1 MLPEPLVRDWL
12 FASWVWL
19 RKELPPVALPRLVT
33 PASLCAPAPP
43 ALGHARARDYLTRV
57 CAAAGVSVEPYAV
70 VADHTD
76 GHIGADAKKDVVPY
90 AEWALED
97 PAVLVAHMATGLA
110 RHLVSSCERA
120 PEEPET
126 VEMTAELYA
135 VYLGFGVFLAN
146 VPSRVSSLPSLGLLG
161 MQPAFC
167 ALGEQDLSYAL
178 AIWAWTNEIPDADVS
193 RHLMPNPRAFYTVA
207 TRDLRRRGRE
217 LEALRRASEPC
228 EVGPY
233 R

>member
-12 FASWVWL
+12 FASWLWL
-19 RKELPPVALPRLVT
+19 SKELPARAPARFAT
-33 PASLCAPAPP
+33 PPSLCAPRP
-43 ALGHARARDYLTRV
+43 ATAGHARARDYFTRV
-57 CAAAGVSVEPYAV
+57 CVAAGVSPEPYVVVGEHADGSAV
-70 VADHTD
+70 AATSK
-76 GHIGADAKKDVVPY
+76 DAIPY

-97 PAVLVAHMATGLA
+97 PAVLVAQIATGLA
-110 RHLVSSCERA
+110 RHLVSSCDRA

-126 VEMTAELYA
+126 VEMTAELCA

-146 VPSRVSSLPSLGLLG
+146 VPSRVASLPWLELLG
-161 MQPAFC
+161 MQHVGS

-193 RHLMPNPRAFYTVA
+193 RHLTPNPRAFYAIA

-217 LEALRRASEPC
+217 LDALRAASELR

>member
-1 MLPEPLVRDWL
+1 MLPEPSVRDWL
-12 FASWVWL
+12 FASWLWL
-19 RKELPPVALPRLVT
+19 RKELPPVGPARFLT
-33 PASLCAPAPP
+33 PARLCAPAPP
-43 ALGHARARDYLTRV
+43 AVGHARARDYFTRV
-57 CAAAGVSVEPYAV
+57 CAAGRVAAEPYVV
-70 VADHTD
+70 VAEHAD
-76 GHIGADAKKDVVPY
+76 GQLGADTTKDVIPY
-90 AEWALED
+90 SEWALED
-97 PAVLVAHMATGLA
+97 PPVLVAQMATGLA
-110 RHLVSSCERA
+110 RHIVSACELA

-126 VEMTAELYA
+126 VEMTAELCA

-146 VPSRVSSLPSLGLLG
+146 VPSRVASLPWLDLLG
-161 MQPAFC
+161 MVPTGS

-193 RHLMPNPRAFYTVA
+193 RHLMPNPRAFYAIA

-217 LEALRRASEPC
+217 LGALRSAVEPC